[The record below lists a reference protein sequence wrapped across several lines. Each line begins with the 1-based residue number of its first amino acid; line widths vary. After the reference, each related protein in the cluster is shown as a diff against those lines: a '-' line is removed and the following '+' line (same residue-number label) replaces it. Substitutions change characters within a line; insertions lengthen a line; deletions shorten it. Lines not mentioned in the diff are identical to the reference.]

1 MPGRGRGG
9 SRGRG
14 DIRSHMVPRNG
25 QHWGAIRNINRARAN
40 RSNPIQAGPSTRATT
55 RAATP
60 PIQED
65 EWDPMDINFEDLFD
79 GLDDPAALS
88 LGGGASGGPGAVV
101 GETQQIIPSLRDPSY
116 TRVFE
121 HYSTYVLRN
130 TCSQAWARG
139 PITTQGAF
147 LDSVWTDF
155 QCLPDHMLGFYID
168 DRDLST
174 IVGAGT
180 RTMKILN
187 AGWEVTASNVY
198 QNQQV
203 GGTDLRYANYNGA
216 DPRIYQVGDNAVNY
230 PYWRLGYQKLI
241 SPTACTTPTAAEIA
255 TTAILDC
262 IDTARY
268 DPTTAPRVQFGYV
281 RQGTG
286 SYLFPTVDPIHTRV
300 FEYRNLEA
308 RPATGLLGFNK
319 TLKTWSGDIN
329 FPNPVTVGTPG
340 NADFPD
346 ASSISGNQKK
356 PTNSYRPRI
365 NQPNPPTNIQHPL
378 NYKPATSETLNCGP
392 IDFPHKEANTAE
404 LFRKFILTF
413 PVGPMEGAPYA
424 MVESEIQ
431 TANMTN
437 KGNRP
442 WMVKLQ
448 DILTPDGLETDYTV
462 EIVIKTR
469 MEIEMSTHALS
480 LGRRGISLNADGTY
494 SSQTSHYLHNY
505 GSNNFSCA
513 HMSGNTSATSQV
525 FTPRDSHVSHDL
537 FNMITPNILPTP
549 GSTGNAFDKDTFA
562 VLNSVYYDQG
572 AVTVRSNETSNA
584 PVNAEVDAIEDFK
597 KKCNSKVKL

>member
-79 GLDDPAALS
+79 GLDDPAALTMGS
-88 LGGGASGGPGAVV
+88 GASGGPGATV
-101 GETQQIIPSLRDPSY
+101 GETQQIIPALRDPPY

-121 HYSTYVLRN
+121 HYSTYLLRN
-130 TCSQAWARG
+130 STSQTWVRG
-139 PITTQGAF
+139 PVTTTTATM
-147 LDSVWTDF
+147 DTVWTDF
-155 QCLPDHMLGFYID
+155 QCLPDHIMGFYMD

-180 RTMKILN
+180 RTMKIVS

-216 DPRIYQVGDNAVNY
+216 DPRIYQVSDNAVMY
-230 PYWRLGYQKLI
+230 PYWRLGWQPLI
-241 SPTACTTPTAAEIA
+241 SPTSPTTPTLTDVS
-255 TTAILDC
+255 TTNILYS
-262 IDTARY
+262 IDNSRF
-268 DPTTAPRVQFGYV
+268 DPTTACRVQFGYG
-281 RQGTG
+281 RQGLG
-286 SYLFPTVDPIHTRV
+286 SYIMPTAEPIHTRV
-300 FEYRNLEA
+300 FEYRNMDA
-308 RPATGLLGFNK
+308 SPATGLLGFKRNM
-319 TLKTWSGDIN
+319 LTWSGEIN
-329 FPNPVTVGTPG
+329 FPTPYIDSGPYTSAMPKVTSFSDT
-340 NADFPD
+340 
-346 ASSISGNQKK
+346 QKK
-356 PTNSYRPRI
+356 PVVSYHPEVVVTGA
-365 NQPNPPTNIQHPL
+365 NTQQPFGRKPPVGDVV
-378 NYKPATSETLNCGP
+378 NCGP
-392 IDFPHKEANTAE
+392 LNFPHKEATTIEQQRNF
-404 LFRKFILTF
+404 LLTF

-424 MVESEIQ
+424 MVESEVQ
-431 TANMTN
+431 DVKYAN

-442 WMVKLQ
+442 WMAKLQ

-469 MEIEMSTHALS
+469 MEMEMSTHALS
-480 LGRRGISLNADGTY
+480 LGRRAITLNADGTF
-494 SSQTSHYLHNY
+494 SAQTGRFLHNY
-505 GSNNFSCA
+505 GSNNFSCV
-513 HMSGNTSATSQV
+513 HMSGTAAGSGSDYV

-537 FNMITPNILPTP
+537 FNLLTPTTAVSP
-549 GSTGNAFDKDTFA
+549 GTGGSVFRKEAFSTMNSLKMDGNAFTAIGTREGDE
-562 VLNSVYYDQG
+562 V
-572 AVTVRSNETSNA
+572 
-584 PVNAEVDAIEDFK
+584 VDAINEFK
-597 KKCNSKVKL
+597 KKCTSKSKM